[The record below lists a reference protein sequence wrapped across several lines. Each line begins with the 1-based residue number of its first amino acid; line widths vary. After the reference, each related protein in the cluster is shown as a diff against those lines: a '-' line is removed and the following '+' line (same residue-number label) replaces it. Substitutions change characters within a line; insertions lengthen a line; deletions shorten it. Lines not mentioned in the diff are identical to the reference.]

1 MTFKRI
7 SIDADAW
14 MKSKADH
21 HVFRITHECPCC
33 ATVWSFDVTDTPA
46 GFVCPSEI
54 QLGLSMLCG
63 ACEARRRISFRYVN
77 QNQVTEWSSP
87 FFTEQEEA
95 ATWAKIRSGKYVF
108 TRIKKLEPY
117 TDQVLIDEKRSL
129 LRILTRKKVS
139 PGRYVAVLSMT
150 DGQLIESG
158 QKWTKPTR
166 ANATISAGWR

>member
-7 SIDADAW
+7 SLDAETW

-33 ATVWSFDVTDTPA
+33 TKVWSFDVTDTPT

-63 ACEARRRISFRYVN
+63 SCEARRRIVYRYIN
-77 QNQVTEWSSP
+77 QNQVCDFASP
-87 FFTEQEEA
+87 FFTEQDEA
-95 ATWAKIRSGKYVF
+95 ATWVKIRSGQHIF

-117 TDQVLIDEKRSL
+117 TDQKLIDEKKDL
-129 LRILTRKKVS
+129 LRILTRRQVA
-139 PGRYVAVLSMT
+139 PGKFVMVTSMT
-150 DGQLIESG
+150 DAQLTESK
-158 QKWTKPTR
+158 QTWKKPLRTI
-166 ANATISAGWR
+166 AATVGWK